1 MISNTHAN
9 NKNAPLGH
17 QFFYLWVKFMQSSY
31 TKCFDGAYI
40 LFMIIKDFLNS
51 SKSGTPL
58 EKKKHQLPNP
68 MVSWIFGSSFVSVV
82 QTCNELDGQYAL
94 KDYGFTKTNGQY
106 KQLHAIHIQYRFP
119 TCYTYELYSH
129 RYKEIIFSSK
139 NVILHAILC
148 MNIDNFFTTC

>member
-1 MISNTHAN
+1 MPLWDTNFSICGSNSCKAHTLN
-9 NKNAPLGH
+9 VL
-17 QFFYLWVKFMQSSY
+17 MERTS
-31 TKCFDGAYI
+31 

-58 EKKKHQLPNP
+58 EKKTPIAQSYGFLDI
-68 MVSWIFGSSFVSVV
+68 WSSFVSVV

-119 TCYTYELYSH
+119 TCYTYGLYSH

-139 NVILHAILC
+139 NVTLHATLC
-148 MNIDNFFTTC
+148 TNIDNFFTTC